1 MGVENGGC
9 HGHLNQ
15 LPTSGQSISA
25 WWRSPRATTVLLSA
39 GIASVGLYAAGDAA
53 SGLLYEGYRFRD
65 QAISELSAFGSP
77 VRGLMASVIILH
89 GLLVSAFGVG
99 VWRSADRRS
108 LRVAG
113 LSLVGAGMVGLP
125 THTVFAMSS
134 RGMEPGLNDTMHIAL
149 SALFSLF
156 VAVAIVASAVAYRGL
171 FRAYASATLL
181 VIIGFGA
188 AASSAIQ
195 GIEENATPWAGG
207 FERINAYA
215 YFAWIVVL
223 AATMLHHSHEP
234 TSRTAPPA
242 SARQL
247 PAQGVYR

>member
-1 MGVENGGC
+1 MG
-9 HGHLNQ
+9 
-15 LPTSGQSISA
+15 TSTNFPLSGETISA
-25 WWRSPRATTVLLSA
+25 WWRSPRARTALLWA
-39 GIASVGLYAAGDAA
+39 GIASVGLYVAGDAA
-53 SGLLYEGYRFRD
+53 SGLLYDGYSFRD

-113 LSLVGAGMVGLP
+113 LSLVGAGMLGLP

-134 RGMEPGLNDTMHIAL
+134 RGMEPGLNDTLHIAL
-149 SALFSLF
+149 SVLFSLF
-156 VAVAIVASAVAYRGL
+156 VTVAIVASAVAYRGL
-171 FRAYASATLL
+171 FRVYASATLL

-195 GIEENATPWAGG
+195 GIEEDDTPWAGG

-223 AATMLHHSHEP
+223 AATMLHHAHRP
-234 TSRTAPPA
+234 TDRTAPPA
-242 SARQL
+242 SAQQL
-247 PAQGVYR
+247 PAAGGYR